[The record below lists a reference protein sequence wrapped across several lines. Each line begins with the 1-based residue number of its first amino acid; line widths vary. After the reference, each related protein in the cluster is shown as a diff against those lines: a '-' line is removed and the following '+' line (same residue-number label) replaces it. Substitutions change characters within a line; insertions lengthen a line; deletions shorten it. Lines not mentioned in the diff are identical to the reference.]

1 MTITKS
7 KLNKWHNAFENLNSV
22 LPSPQLSVGAPALS
36 SDRSQVADLLAQLV
50 QPGHLLLRKAVAGV
64 FHFQQLDAMTLG
76 APHHQVREA
85 HSAVSEVHGKT
96 PAHATEDG
104 RPDRTHD
111 PELVKR
117 REWSQLTRE
126 ASLPSWACHAAA
138 TQAVRLSAGVGVSA
152 DVWHTVHEDRQID
165 DR

>member
-22 LPSPQLSVGAPALS
+22 LPSPQLSVGAPALG
-36 SDRSQVADLLAQLV
+36 SDRSQVADLPAQLV

-96 PAHATEDG
+96 P
-104 RPDRTHD
+104 RTPLRTGPQTGHTI
-111 PELVKR
+111 LSLW
-117 REWSQLTRE
+117 REE
-126 ASLPSWACHAAA
+126 NDPSWQERPACLPEPA
-138 TQAVRLSAGVGVSA
+138 TRLPPRPSGSLQGWAFLQMSGIQSMKI
-152 DVWHTVHEDRQID
+152 DR
-165 DR
+165 